1 MANTGN
7 RIFSRLLKVIDD
19 GTDRTLDVNNILCSI
34 SGLPEVRKD
43 NIFGQADYIAPTQ
56 DLILCPLPAPPS
68 GNRQDI
74 FLYNYNQSG
83 LTNQLGNVLIDGVDI
98 FVDTDVF
105 PVYGGQSKVGFIN
118 NVNPSAVV
126 IVQTSNTVDTPIR
139 VSAGGV
145 TQCQISSGQ
154 VSFTVNLSLGNIIA
168 IQMDVAGGT
177 CS

>member
-19 GTDRTLDVNNILCSI
+19 GTNRPLDENNILCSI

-56 DLILCPLPAPPS
+56 DLSLCPLPTPPS
-68 GNRQDI
+68 SDRQDI
-74 FLYNYNQSG
+74 FLYNYNQPG
-83 LTNQLGNVLIDGVDI
+83 VFNVIGNVLIDGVDI

-105 PVYGGQSKVGFIN
+105 PVSGGQSKVGFIN
-118 NVNPSAVV
+118 NVNPTAVI
-126 IVQTSNTVDTPIR
+126 IVQTSNAADTPIR

-145 TQCQISSGQ
+145 TQCQISNGYTQ
-154 VSFTVNLSLGNIIA
+154 FTVNLSTGNTISIE
-168 IQMDVAGGT
+168 MDVAGGT